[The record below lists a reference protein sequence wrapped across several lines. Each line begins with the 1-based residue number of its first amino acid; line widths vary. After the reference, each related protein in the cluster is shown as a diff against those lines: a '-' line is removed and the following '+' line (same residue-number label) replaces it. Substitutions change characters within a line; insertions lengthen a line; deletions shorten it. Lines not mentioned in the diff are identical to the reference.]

1 MGDVQKARLAAVNEA
16 LKYFEGRRLI
26 GLGTGSTTELLIREA
41 HKADLLR
48 GRELVASSV
57 ETAEVLAGLGYKV
70 VDMLSIEGLEL
81 YLDSADEIDREGRMI
96 KGGGAALTTEK
107 LLARHAKLRVFFV
120 DEFKVVERLGVRN
133 PVPLEVLPSALRMI
147 LNDLTKLGISVSVRK
162 GSGKRGP
169 VVSDVG
175 GVIVDAILPS
185 SMSLEDFERYVKS
198 LTGVIEVGLFLNEAD
213 VVIIGREDG
222 GAEYLKRVYQLT

>member
-1 MGDVQKARLAAVNEA
+1 MGNVQKARLAAVNEA

-26 GLGTGSTTELLIREA
+26 GLGTGSTAELLIREA
-41 HKADLLR
+41 HKAGLLR

-70 VDMLSIEGLEL
+70 VDTLSIEGLEL
-81 YLDSADEIDREGRMI
+81 YLDSADEVDREGKMI

-107 LLARHAKLRVFFV
+107 LLARHAELRVFFV
-120 DEFKVVERLGVRN
+120 DEFKVVERLGVIN
-133 PVPLEVLPSALRMI
+133 PVPLEVLPNALRMI
-147 LNDLTKLGISVSVRK
+147 LSDLIKLGISVSVRK

-175 GVIVDAILPS
+175 GVIVDARLPS
-185 SMSLEDFERYVKS
+185 SISPEDFERRVKS

-213 VVIIGREDG
+213 VVIVGHEDG
-222 GAEYLKRVYQLT
+222 GTEYLKRV